1 MPTSD
6 SRPATVVLVS
16 NSSFFLYNFHRGVIE
31 GLRDTGY
38 RVVCLAP
45 TDAHSARLVDELKVE
60 HRPLGMEGKGTSLV
74 GEGKSLM
81 ALLMTLLKLRPR
93 YVLNFTIKANIYS
106 GLACRLLNIPYTNN
120 VSGLGT
126 AFLHDSWLFR
136 RVRALYG
143 IANRGARCVFF
154 ENRDDQALFLRMGLQ
169 KSTPSVVLPG
179 AGIDPERFAF
189 TEQPQSP
196 PLTFV
201 MVARLIADKGVR
213 EYVAAA
219 ERLHERYPQARFW
232 LIGPS
237 GISNRTAISDEEIAQ
252 WRARGVL
259 HYLGEQRDVRPFL
272 AESNILVLPSYREGM
287 PRTVLEAA
295 SMGRP
300 AIVSD
305 VPGCRS
311 SVLPGATGWLCEAGS
326 IDSLEQHMQACLETP
341 REALEAAG
349 LASRERIE
357 REFDQAIVVRA
368 YLGCMQH
375 TLAPE
380 IGRGRGAM
388 SPA

>member
-1 MPTSD
+1 MPTRDAQPS
-6 SRPATVVLVS
+6 TVVLVS

-31 GLRDTGY
+31 GLRDSGY

-45 TDAHSARLVDELKVE
+45 TDAHSEYLVDELRVE
-60 HRPLGMEGKGTSLV
+60 HRALGMEGKGTSLI
-74 GEGKSLM
+74 GEGKSLL
-81 ALLMTLLKLRPR
+81 ALLGTLLKLKPR
-93 YVLNFTIKANIYS
+93 YVLNFTIKANVYS
-106 GLACRLLNIPYTNN
+106 GLACRLLKIPYTNN

-126 AFLHDSWLFR
+126 AFIHDSWLFR

-143 IANRGARCVFF
+143 FANRGARCVFF
-154 ENRDDQALFLRMGLQ
+154 ENRDDQRLFMRLGLQ

-179 AGIDPERFAF
+179 AGIDPQRFAF
-189 TEQPQSP
+189 APQPQTP

-201 MVARLIADKGVR
+201 LVARLIGDKGVR
-213 EYVAAA
+213 EYVMAA

-237 GISNRTAISDEEIAQ
+237 GISNRTAISDEEIAA
-252 WRARGVL
+252 WRERGVL

-272 AESNILVLPSYREGM
+272 AEANVLVLPSYREGM

-311 SVLPGATGWLCEAGS
+311 SVNPGVTGWLCEAANVE
-326 IDSLEQHMQACLETP
+326 SLEQQMQGCLDMP
-341 REALEAAG
+341 HAALMEAGQAA
-349 LASRERIE
+349 RVRIE
-357 REFDQAIVVRA
+357 REFDQQIVVRA
-368 YLGCMQH
+368 YLGCLQH
-375 TLAPE
+375 TLDIELRKSVLAT
-380 IGRGRGAM
+380 A
-388 SPA
+388 

>member
-1 MPTSD
+1 MPKRD
-6 SRPATVVLVS
+6 AQPPTVMLVS

-31 GLRDTGY
+31 GLRDSGY
-38 RVVCLAP
+38 RVICLAP
-45 TDAHSARLVDELKVE
+45 ADAHSQRLVDELKVE
-60 HRPLGMEGKGTSLV
+60 HRALGMEGKGTSLV
-74 GEGKSLM
+74 GEGRSLLS
-81 ALLMTLLKLRPR
+81 LLMTLLKLKPR
-93 YVLNFTIKANIYS
+93 YVLNFTIKANVYS

-143 IANRGARCVFF
+143 FANRGARCVFF
-154 ENRDDQALFLRMGLQ
+154 ENRDDQALFMRLGLQ

-189 TEQPQSP
+189 TPQPVGP

-237 GISNRTAISDEEIAQ
+237 GISNRTAISDAEITQ
-252 WRARGVL
+252 WRERGVL
-259 HYLGEQRDVRPFL
+259 HYLGEQHDVRPFL
-272 AESNILVLPSYREGM
+272 AEANILVLPSYREGM

-311 SVLPGATGWLCEAGS
+311 SVLPGTTGWLCEAGS
-326 IDSLEQHMQACLETP
+326 TESLEQQLQACLELP
-341 REALEAAG
+341 HDALVMAGQAAR
-349 LASRERIE
+349 ARIE
-357 REFDQAIVVRA
+357 AEFDQKIVVRA
-368 YLGCMQH
+368 YLGCLQH
-375 TLAPE
+375 TLEQAS
-380 IGRGRGAM
+380 RKSVLA
-388 SPA
+388 SA